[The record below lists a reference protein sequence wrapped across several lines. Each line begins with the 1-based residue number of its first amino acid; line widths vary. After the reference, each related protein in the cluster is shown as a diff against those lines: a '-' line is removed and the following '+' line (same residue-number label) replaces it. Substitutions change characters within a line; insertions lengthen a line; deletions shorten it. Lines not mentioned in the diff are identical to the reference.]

1 MSKYH
6 MRRKDLLIDS
16 KSELVKILKQG
27 KYTTLALCR
36 NNEPYVVT
44 MSYAYSEQ
52 DNALYMHCAQKGLKL
67 DFINENPAVCATV
80 IEDKGYLEGL
90 CDQKY
95 SSVVIRGKLEY
106 VNGVAEIRKAFLLM
120 VEQLESNPEPQRSR
134 IMKIGDSIARIVMLK
149 LSIEEITGRHSR
161 K

>member
-1 MSKYH
+1 
-6 MRRKDLLIDS
+6 MRRKDLVIADNN
-16 KSELVKILKQG
+16 ELVRILKQG
-27 KYTTLALCR
+27 KYATLALCR
-36 NNEPYVVT
+36 NNEPYIVT

-67 DFINENPAVCATV
+67 DFINENPSVCATV

-95 SSVVIRGKLEY
+95 SSVVIRGQLEH
-106 VNGVAEIRKAFLLM
+106 VTGVEEIRNAFLLM
-120 VEQLESNPEPQRSR
+120 VDQLESNPEPQRSR
-134 IMKIGDSIARIVMLK
+134 IMKIGDSIARIVMLR
-149 LSIEEITGRHSR
+149 LNIDEVTGRHSR